1 MRRSRR
7 IISILKSAKDR
18 NRHILARNVASVGAV
33 VLASLAVLGSCA
45 IDYVS
50 GQPTLVMISEEEEV
64 ALGRQ
69 QDPLVVAEFGL
80 YDDPDLAAYV
90 DDLGKSIAKVSHRP
104 GIAYHYRVLD
114 DGMVNAFALPGGY
127 IYFPRGILAFFNSED
142 ELVGVLAHETAH
154 VVARHGVEQQSQR
167 ILVTG
172 FGLTDRLAATFP
184 IMGGLISAPINLGML
199 KYSRDQESEA
209 DRLGVEYSTRMGYD
223 ASALADFFQTLGA
236 MSEQS
241 GQTIPTYMSTHPHP
255 DDRYEDVNR
264 MAVEWQEQL
273 GVTPEPSDRAAYL
286 QKIDGIVYGKDPR
299 RGFTS
304 DGRFYHPE
312 LGFQFPIPPGW
323 TLLNKAS
330 QVIVFAEDEQ
340 SLVQMTLAAEATVEQ
355 AADAFLA
362 SQQLEVLARSQ
373 QPVNGWPTVSLQ
385 SIHTDGRRRTVVRS
399 QFIAGD
405 GGVLVFHGLA
415 AENDYKSREA
425 AFDYL
430 YRGVAPIAD
439 PAILHVEPRRLHVT
453 RAPETGEFQS
463 VLRTLGVADD
473 ELQEMANLNGLRL
486 VDHID
491 EGDWLKIV
499 R

>member
-1 MRRSRR
+1 M
-7 IISILKSAKDR
+7 
-18 NRHILARNVASVGAV
+18 

-69 QDPLVVAEFGL
+69 QDTLVVAEFGL
-80 YDDPDLAAYV
+80 YDDAGLAAYV
-90 DDLGKSIAKVSHRP
+90 DDLGQSIAKVSQRP
-104 GIAYHYRVLD
+104 DIAYHYRVLD

-142 ELVGVLAHETAH
+142 QLVGVLAHETAH

-167 ILVTG
+167 VLATG

-184 IMGGLISAPINLGML
+184 VVGGLISAPINLGML
-199 KYSRDQESEA
+199 SYSRGQESEA
-209 DRLGVEYSTRMGYD
+209 DRLGVEYSTRTGYD

-241 GQTIPTYMSTHPHP
+241 GQRVPTYMSTHPHP
-255 DDRYEDVNR
+255 DDRYEEVNQLTE
-264 MAVEWQEQL
+264 EWQEQL

-286 QKIDGIVYGKDPR
+286 QKIDGIVYGRDPR
-299 RGFTS
+299 QGFTS
-304 DGRFYHPE
+304 DDRFYHPE

-323 TLLNKAS
+323 TLLNRAS
-330 QVIVFAEDEQ
+330 QVIVFADDEQ

-355 AADAFLA
+355 AAAAFLA
-362 SQQLEVLARSQ
+362 SQQLEVVTRSQ
-373 QPVNGWPTVSLQ
+373 QSVNGWPAVNLQ
-385 SIHTDGRRRTVVRS
+385 SLHTDGRRRTVVRS
-399 QFIAGD
+399 QFIAVD
-405 GGVLVFHGLA
+405 SAVLVFHGLV

-425 AFDYL
+425 AFDFI

-439 PAILHVEPRRLHVT
+439 PAILQVEPRRLQVT
-453 RAPETGEFQS
+453 QAPKAGECRS
-463 VLRTLGVADD
+463 ILRTLGVAND
-473 ELQEMANLNGLRL
+473 ELQEMANLNGLGL
-486 VDHID
+486 TDHID